1 MATSSHNLKSTKRG
15 IYSKTVHPQLIS
27 APILSDYICFA
38 PDNADTAIMQTMM
51 CDKDLFLLH
60 TKNNQ
65 RFSLI
70 YSVVSMSS
78 PLFADII
85 DGYSIL
91 CSLIEVRRAIFPYRK
106 PWNFLMAHSL

>member
-1 MATSSHNLKSTKRG
+1 
-15 IYSKTVHPQLIS
+15 
-27 APILSDYICFA
+27 
-38 PDNADTAIMQTMM
+38 M

-91 CSLIEVRRAIFPYRK
+91 CYLTEVRRAIFPYRK
-106 PWNFLMAHSL
+106 PWNFLMGTGHRGSFRIKKIFVAIKVLRVPLMMRCLFYNGVESFQFTS